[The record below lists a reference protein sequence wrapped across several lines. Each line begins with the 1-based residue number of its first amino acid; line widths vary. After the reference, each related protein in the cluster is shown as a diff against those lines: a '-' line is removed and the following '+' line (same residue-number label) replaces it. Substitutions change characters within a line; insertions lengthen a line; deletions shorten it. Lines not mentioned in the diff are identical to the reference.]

1 MKIEFNDVDKAKITD
16 LVYDQFVNSGFN
28 QSEYARTLGFKAEDI
43 SNLFKKNWLKNAS
56 LIGINKWV
64 RFARVVGFS
73 RHSDME
79 WATAE
84 TEVYTYINKQLGA
97 CQRESLT
104 AILVDEA
111 GIGKTWACKAYQK
124 CNKAVFYIDGSVN
137 GTKSSFIRAL
147 GRAVGVGDHG
157 KVDDVLND
165 AIYALESMDR
175 PLIILDEAGD
185 LDNKTLLV
193 LKRIYNALDTACGFY
208 MVGADGLKHRLEGGI
223 KNKKLG
229 YVELFSRYD
238 KEFKKVLPVLAN
250 DRHQILKEMASAIA
264 LANGIEVDTIT
275 NIVNSLSKA
284 QGFGD
289 MRGVKRKIMG
299 IKSRLNQ
306 DKKYKKNE
314 LHPY

>member
-1 MKIEFNDVDKAKITD
+1 MKIEFGELDKMKITD

-28 QSEYARTLGFKAEDI
+28 QSEYARTLGFKAEDM
-43 SNLFKKNWLKNAS
+43 SNLFRKNWLNRPG
-56 LIGINKWV
+56 LIGMNKWV

-73 RHSDME
+73 KHADAQ
-79 WATAE
+79 WVTAE
-84 TEVYTYINKQLGA
+84 TEVYTYINNQLGA

-111 GIGKTWACKAYQK
+111 GIGKTWACKAYQRQ
-124 CNKAVFYIDGSVN
+124 NKAVFYIDGSVN

-157 KVDDVLND
+157 KIDEVLND

-175 PLIILDEAGD
+175 PLLILDEAGD
-185 LDNKTLLV
+185 LDNGTLLV
-193 LKRIYNALDTACGFY
+193 LKRMYNALDTVCGFY
-208 MVGADGLKHRLEGGI
+208 MVGADGLKHRLERGI
-223 KNKKLG
+223 RNKRMG
-229 YVELFSRYD
+229 YVEFFSRYG

-250 DRHQILKEMASAIA
+250 DRYQVLKEMAAAIA
-264 LANGIEVDTIT
+264 IANGIEADATAST
-275 NIVNSLSKA
+275 VNSLSKA

-299 IKSRLNQ
+299 IKANRNSTTTTQ
-306 DKKYKKNE
+306 S
-314 LHPY
+314 